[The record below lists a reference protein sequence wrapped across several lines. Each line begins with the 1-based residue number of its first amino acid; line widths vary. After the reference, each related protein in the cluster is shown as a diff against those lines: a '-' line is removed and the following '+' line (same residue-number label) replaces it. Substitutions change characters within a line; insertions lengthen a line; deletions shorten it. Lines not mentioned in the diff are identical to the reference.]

1 MGKPREGNN
10 DVGVVVDESTVK
22 VHESEEGLNVLNFPQ
37 FQPIRNGLKFLCRHG
52 ESIRRETETEVLGSG
67 GMKLTLLWLGEEIV
81 LSEASE
87 DLVDVFLMGLK
98 VLGVY
103 QDVIQIDN
111 YTDVK
116 EVHEDAIDE
125 LLESCRSI
133 CQAEGHDIPL
143 EGTISHAEH
152 GFPFITFGNADQV
165 VHVAQINL
173 RVDLCLARGI
183 EEIGDKGKWIA
194 IFLSQLI

>member
-1 MGKPREGNN
+1 M
-10 DVGVVVDESTVK
+10 DESTVK
-22 VHESEEGLNVLNFPQ
+22 VRESEEGLNVLNFPQ
-37 FQPIRNGLKFLCRHG
+37 FQPIRNGLNFLCRHG
-52 ESIRRETETEVLGSG
+52 ESIRRETETEVLGGG
-67 GMKLTLLWLGEEIV
+67 GMELTLLWLGEEIV

-87 DLVDVFLMGLK
+87 DFADVFLMGLK

-133 CQAEGHDIPL
+133 CQAEGHDIPF
-143 EGTISHAEH
+143 EGPISRAEC
-152 GFPFITFGNADQV
+152 GLPFITFCNVDQMVCV
-165 VHVAQINL
+165 VEINL
-173 RVDLCLARGI
+173 
-183 EEIGDKGKWIA
+183 
-194 IFLSQLI
+194 